1 MDEKVD
7 DVQKEIEIAHID
19 VKGLVRST
27 EELRKKLMAGDKML
41 AIIVLIMIVLVAIY
55 WIYRLL
61 V

>member
-7 DVQKEIEIAHID
+7 DVQKEIEIAHVD

-41 AIIVLIMIVLVAIY
+41 AMIILVMIILIAIY
-55 WIYRLL
+55 WIYRLVL
-61 V
+61 